1 MKETELF
8 YVYLMYIASKKKLLP
23 FRGTGVSS
31 YSQLRFT
38 LLLRLRPPLRESL
51 QQVLRLRALQTCGYG
66 ESSWLP

>member
-8 YVYLMYIASKKKLLP
+8 YVILCALRAKKLLP
-23 FRGTGVSS
+23 FRWTGVSS

-38 LLLRLRPPLRESL
+38 LLLRLRPPLREPL